1 VKREDARQAARWLS
15 YARIGLGVAAIVAP
29 TLPARPW
36 IGDDADRPS
45 VKLMARALGARDLAL
60 GIGAVLAMN
69 HDAPVRGW
77 VEGGG
82 FADAGDFV
90 ATMLHFRSLPKVTR
104 WGLLAI
110 TSGAAVTARYL
121 APAVD

>member
-1 VKREDARQAARWLS
+1 MDRASARTYARWLS
-15 YARIGLGVAAIVAP
+15 YARIALGVTAVVAP

-36 IGDDADRPS
+36 VGADADRPS
-45 VKLMARALGARDLAL
+45 VKLLARALGARDLAL

-69 HDAPVRGW
+69 HDGPVRGW
-77 VEGGG
+77 IEGGG
-82 FADAGDFV
+82 FADAGDLL
-90 ATMLHFRSLPKVTR
+90 ATVLHFRSLPRRER

-110 TSGAAVTARYL
+110 TGGAALSARYL

>member
-1 VKREDARQAARWLS
+1 VDRDQARQAARWFS

-45 VKLMARALGARDLAL
+45 VKLLARALGARDVAL

-77 VEGGG
+77 IEGGG
-82 FADAGDFV
+82 FADAGDLA
-90 ATMLHFRSLPKVTR
+90 ATLLHFRSLPRVTR
-104 WGLLAI
+104 WGLIAL

-121 APAVD
+121 ALAVD

>member
-1 VKREDARQAARWLS
+1 VNRDAARNAARWLS
-15 YARIGLGVAAIVAP
+15 YARIGLGVTAIVAP

-36 IGDDADRPS
+36 IGDDARRPS
-45 VKLMARALGARDLAL
+45 VKLLSRALGARDVAL

-69 HDAPVRGW
+69 HGGPVRGW

-90 ATMLHFRSLPKVTR
+90 ATLVHFRSLPRRER